1 MKVCIPKK
9 TAADLKES
17 LLKGE
22 ITPEVIAKMLPEEKL
37 ALKALLEDFVSDKLG
52 VSVSTDEISEINALS
67 NKIDEAQKKLGDEF
81 GNPNKEQE
89 TIDFLS
95 AKKKMDDY
103 LQAKLPAH
111 NLRVLTG
118 TIGRGTMLASIKSP
132 ILNIGSNIE
141 IGFTEALSR
150 RLANGVMKGTD
161 NKLAIDYVKMV
172 NKVYQ
177 KTGYDISRMTN
188 ISDSGIGGARVLEDI
203 VHAQGPGI
211 IRAYGR
217 IVEDIVFKQLMGAP
231 DVAFSSAHF
240 ADSVNLNSLEM
251 AGGDKVKAREFMVDS
266 MRLKPRTIEGEIL
279 RNQGILDAQKAT
291 WTDTNWANK
300 VSGGIRKVFND
311 ISGDIRLGD
320 FLFPFIKTPASV
332 IATGMDYAGL
342 GIPKAL
348 VKAVKAFRSG
358 EIDSKE
364 TLQGISR
371 DLVRAGLGLVGALV
385 IASQLDDEDFVG
397 AYDPS
402 RSQIETLRNS
412 NYNSFRFNN
421 KWVST
426 DWLGPLAVPFTAM
439 MYARR
444 YGKTPGEK
452 TFQYVKGVGSQV
464 KNLPGISDV
473 YDYVKNQSYK
483 KNQTLDEMYSES
495 GSYIVDQASA
505 RLIPSFLP
513 DVAKSTDK
521 YNRVSNNSLTAVAA
535 KVPGLRQT
543 LPIRQ
548 NIFGEKSMAEP
559 AWSIIIFG
567 ARVKT
572 DKENNIIKEINRVSI
587 DNDKTIAFTDW
598 DKSSSKTLAQFKEAK
613 GESTF
618 NSAKEAYGQ
627 TLKTRLEEL
636 ISSSE
641 YKNMSSED
649 KLKEITSLDTKVI
662 NEIYKRYNFTY
673 KKSLPSKK

>member
-452 TFQYVKGVGSQV
+452 MFQYVKGVGSQV
-464 KNLPGISDV
+464 KNLPGISDI

-521 YNRVSNNSLTAVAA
+521 YNRVSNNSFTTVAA

-543 LPIRQ
+543 LPIEQ

-673 KKSLPSKK
+673 KKPLPSNK

>member
-412 NYNSFRFNN
+412 NYNAFRFNN

-439 MYARR
+439 MYARQ

-452 TFQYVKGVGSQV
+452 MFQYVKGVGSQV

-543 LPIRQ
+543 LPIKQ

-636 ISSSE
+636 VSSSK

-673 KKSLPSKK
+673 KKPLPSKK

>member
-22 ITPEVIAKMLPEEKL
+22 ITPEEITKMLPEEKL

-300 VSGGIRKVFND
+300 VSGDIRKVFND

-320 FLFPFIKTPASV
+320 FLFPFVKTPASV

-535 KVPGLRQT
+535 KFPGL
-543 LPIRQ
+543 
-548 NIFGEKSMAEP
+548 
-559 AWSIIIFG
+559 
-567 ARVKT
+567 
-572 DKENNIIKEINRVSI
+572 
-587 DNDKTIAFTDW
+587 
-598 DKSSSKTLAQFKEAK
+598 
-613 GESTF
+613 
-618 NSAKEAYGQ
+618 
-627 TLKTRLEEL
+627 
-636 ISSSE
+636 
-641 YKNMSSED
+641 
-649 KLKEITSLDTKVI
+649 
-662 NEIYKRYNFTY
+662 
-673 KKSLPSKK
+673 

>member
-320 FLFPFIKTPASV
+320 FLFPFVKTPASV

-426 DWLGPLAVPFTAM
+426 DWLGPLAVPFTAI
-439 MYARR
+439 MYARQ

-452 TFQYVKGVGSQV
+452 MFQYVKGVGSQV

-535 KVPGLRQT
+535 KFPGLRQT
-543 LPIRQ
+543 LPIEQ

-567 ARVKT
+567 DRVKT
-572 DKENNIIKEINRVSI
+572 DKENDIIKEINRVSI

-636 ISSSE
+636 VSSSK

-662 NEIYKRYNFTY
+662 NEIYKRYNFQY

>member
-37 ALKALLEDFVSDKLG
+37 ALKTLLEDFVSDKLG

-67 NKIDEAQKKLGDEF
+67 NKIDEAKKKLGDEF

-95 AKKKMDDY
+95 AKKKMDNY
-103 LQAKLPAH
+103 IQAKLPAH

-266 MRLKPRTIEGEIL
+266 MRLEPRTIEGEIL

-320 FLFPFIKTPASV
+320 FLFPFVKTPASV

-412 NYNSFRFNN
+412 NYNAFRFNN

-439 MYARR
+439 MYARK

-513 DVAKSTDK
+513 DIAKSTDK
-521 YNRVSNNSLTAVAA
+521 YNRVSNNFLTAVEA

-543 LPIRQ
+543 LPIKQ

-636 ISSSE
+636 VSSSK

-673 KKSLPSKK
+673 KKPLPSKK